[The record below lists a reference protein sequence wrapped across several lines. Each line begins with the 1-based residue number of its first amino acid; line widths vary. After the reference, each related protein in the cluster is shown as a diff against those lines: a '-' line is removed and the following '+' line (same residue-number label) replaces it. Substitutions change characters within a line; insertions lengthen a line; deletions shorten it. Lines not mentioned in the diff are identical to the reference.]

1 MAQSIINLKTGRS
14 VYILYRLSRFKTI
27 YMNNFHNLLILFLFC
42 GTLCPSLGY
51 SNSTMQT
58 EINHLL
64 NYVGNSDCIFIRNG
78 NEYDA
83 KNALKHIQKKYK
95 YFKSDINSAEK
106 FIELSAT
113 KSTRSNKLYFIRCGN
128 AVPISSQRWLLEELS
143 RIRSENSTGEP

>member
-1 MAQSIINLKTGRS
+1 
-14 VYILYRLSRFKTI
+14 
-27 YMNNFHNLLILFLFC
+27 
-42 GTLCPSLGY
+42 
-51 SNSTMQT
+51 MQT

-64 NYVGNSDCIFIRNG
+64 NYVGNSNCIFIRNG

-113 KSTRSNKLYFIRCGN
+113 TSTRSNKLYFIRCGN
-128 AVPISSQRWLLEELS
+128 AVPISSKQWLLKELA
-143 RIRSENSTGEP
+143 RIRATNSTGEP